1 MREPEFVPL
10 QTVVISMF
18 PVKGIGKV
26 RFPQAL
32 LLRNYLRIGDALFAA
47 PVKKLSDLC
56 RKLRRKVHL
65 NPFDTWVFHNRQ
77 DWGSFLDTPPSCYI
91 PCIHNEP
98 YVCPCR
104 DLI

>member
-1 MREPEFVPL
+1 MREPGFVPL
-10 QTVVISMF
+10 QTVVISRF
-18 PVKGIGKV
+18 PVKEIGKV

-56 RKLRRKVHL
+56 RKLRRKVHP

-77 DWGSFLDTPPSCYI
+77 DWGSFLVEVFNLFLSLRNKKD
-91 PCIHNEP
+91 EQ
-98 YVCPCR
+98 
-104 DLI
+104 